1 VTQSAPALATWLSN
15 LEILSP
21 IRAGKLQVFGLR
33 HPLSSSLAYLTLDE
47 ALKTGVFDI
56 TEVSEGGT
64 VPTLKVSNRTGM
76 LVFLM
81 AGEELVGAKQ
91 NRVLNVS
98 IMVPASSDLP
108 VPVSCVEAGRWR
120 YTSDKFSSAGTS
132 SHTRL
137 RRVMS
142 LKAKHFYRSSG
153 RPLSDQSEVWEEVD
167 SKLQGMKSSSPSQ
180 ALHQVYEDHGRVL
193 KDLYESASAPEGSHG
208 AVFCVGGGVAGIDV
222 FDNPST
228 LAKLWPKVLR
238 SYAIDALE
246 APDGMPEVTLDG
258 VKAWLGKILE
268 AKIERYDSPGLGEDL
283 RFDSGDLGGGSLV
296 VEGQPVHAEVFP
308 EIHEKP

>member
-1 VTQSAPALATWLSN
+1 MAHNSPALATWLGG

-33 HPLSSSLAYLTLDE
+33 HPSASSLAYLTLDE

-56 TEVSEGGT
+56 TEVSDGGN
-64 VPTLKVSNRTGM
+64 VPTLKVSNKSGT

-98 IMVPASSDLP
+98 IMVAAGSDLA

-132 SHTRL
+132 AHAKL
-137 RRVMS
+137 RAKMS
-142 LKAKHFYRSSG
+142 LKAKSFYRSAG
-153 RPLSDQSEVWEEVD
+153 RPLSDQAEVWDEVD
-167 SKLQGMKSSSPSQ
+167 SKLQGMRSCSPSR
-180 ALHQVYEDHGRVL
+180 ALHQVYEDHDRVL
-193 KDLYESASAPEGSHG
+193 KDLYDVSAPEGSHG
-208 AVFCVGGGVAGIDV
+208 AVFCLGGGVVGIDV
-222 FDNPST
+222 FDKPST

-258 VKAWLGKILE
+258 VKAWLGKVLE
-268 AKIERYDSPGLGEDL
+268 ARTERYDSPGLGEDL
-283 RFDSGDLGGGSLV
+283 RFDSGDLGGGGLV
-296 VEGQPVHAEVFP
+296 VDGQPVHAEVFP
-308 EIHEKP
+308 AVQP